1 MVYAL
6 PLLALIL
13 PGLALY
19 VINSRIGSRLA
30 PWIAAALPAGY
41 GAWLL
46 SQVSGAAHDDAQAIN
61 RILLTAFVLMPAA
74 ASALLGGLLG
84 CAARRRAA
92 LS

>member
-13 PGLALY
+13 PGLVLY
-19 VINSRIGSRLA
+19 LINCRLGSRLA
-30 PWIAAALPAGY
+30 PWIAAALPAGS

-46 SQVSGAAHDDAQAIN
+46 SQVSDAAHDDAQAIN
-61 RILLTAFVLMPAA
+61 RILLVAFVLMPAA
-74 ASALLGGLLG
+74 GLALLGGLLG
-84 CAARRRAA
+84 RSARRRAA

>member
-6 PLLALIL
+6 PLVALL
-13 PGLALY
+13 VPGLLLYGLNRRLDSRAL
-19 VINSRIGSRLA
+19 

-61 RILLTAFVLMPAA
+61 RILLVAFVLMPAA

-84 CAARRRAA
+84 RAARRRAG